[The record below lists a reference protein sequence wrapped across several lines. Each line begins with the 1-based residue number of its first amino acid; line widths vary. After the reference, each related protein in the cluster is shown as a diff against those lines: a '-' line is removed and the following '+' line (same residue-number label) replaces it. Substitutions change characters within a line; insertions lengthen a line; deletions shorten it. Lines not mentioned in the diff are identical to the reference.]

1 VKILF
6 CFLFSLLLGGCGGGE
21 ISSDGSGG
29 NNEDTDGGN
38 VHSINTQDIVKFSS
52 LGRELRLP
60 LNDYIEISSSS
71 SNLRLR
77 QFAPILNASRQRYCE
92 NYKVDG
98 LNLSFYSTETV
109 GECVYEYTVEA
120 DGATSE
126 LALIRIVFSAE
137 ETGLVRL
144 SETTSIGQT
153 ISINLGSAIPDDFYI
168 DKNSFIVLGSGTVQ
182 AKELEAHI
190 INYTAGEYEGDA
202 GVSRVLLNLRK
213 GGSDTVIAVTIDI
226 AVSEN
231 NINHAPL
238 AFNFRY
244 GDVGTF
250 YPGRQLDYINI
261 PLGETVVI
269 DIAPYFNKGY
279 LDGNDNK
286 IEMKNSKGEY
296 FFDEAGNKINFYMD
310 IDGASTTD
318 IYRRGLYLIEPD
330 KQPVQLIDV
339 YSYNAVVGPVQ
350 SVGEFTST
358 KFSFKSN
365 VPGLNYVTYVL
376 SDHNGGYA
384 TGIVAI
390 NVGTP
395 VPWKAQL
402 GAAKNTFLAPLEYGL
417 ILQQNISHA
426 GASNE
431 DGVNGP
437 IGFSTALYT
446 YNQALALCSS
456 CGLDLPTASDIAG
469 LKVDFPAGL
478 YSSLDKYAV
487 DINARNEKI
496 SWPASS
502 YY

>member
-1 VKILF
+1 MKILF

-182 AKELEAHI
+182 AKERRF
-190 INYTAGEYEGDA
+190 
-202 GVSRVLLNLRK
+202 SR
-213 GGSDTVIAVTIDI
+213 
-226 AVSEN
+226 
-231 NINHAPL
+231 
-238 AFNFRY
+238 
-244 GDVGTF
+244 
-250 YPGRQLDYINI
+250 
-261 PLGETVVI
+261 
-269 DIAPYFNKGY
+269 
-279 LDGNDNK
+279 
-286 IEMKNSKGEY
+286 
-296 FFDEAGNKINFYMD
+296 
-310 IDGASTTD
+310 
-318 IYRRGLYLIEPD
+318 
-330 KQPVQLIDV
+330 
-339 YSYNAVVGPVQ
+339 
-350 SVGEFTST
+350 
-358 KFSFKSN
+358 
-365 VPGLNYVTYVL
+365 
-376 SDHNGGYA
+376 
-384 TGIVAI
+384 
-390 NVGTP
+390 
-395 VPWKAQL
+395 
-402 GAAKNTFLAPLEYGL
+402 
-417 ILQQNISHA
+417 
-426 GASNE
+426 
-431 DGVNGP
+431 
-437 IGFSTALYT
+437 
-446 YNQALALCSS
+446 
-456 CGLDLPTASDIAG
+456 
-469 LKVDFPAGL
+469 
-478 YSSLDKYAV
+478 
-487 DINARNEKI
+487 
-496 SWPASS
+496 
-502 YY
+502 